1 MSNLLSQPLH
11 LPSGAILSNRLAKA
25 AMSEGMAD
33 ARNHAT
39 ERLACLYRRW
49 ASSGAGLLLSGN
61 IQVDADHLERPG
73 NVVLSDDRGLRAL
86 AVVAEAGRSG
96 GAQFWAQLGHTGRQ
110 VSAEINPQPLSA
122 SDVELAEALRN
133 AGYVFARPRP
143 MTEAEIET
151 AIGQF
156 ARGAALAQRAGFTGV
171 QFHGAHGYLISQFLS
186 PLTNHRTDR
195 WGGSLENR
203 ARFLLSVIA
212 ATRDAVGSGFP
223 LGLKLNSSDF
233 QRGGFTL
240 TECLAV
246 VRMLNETSLDLLEL
260 SGGSLEQPKIVGHAL
275 RDEGEDGRRTSTA
288 KREAYFLALAGE
300 VRAVARMPVMVT
312 GGFRTRSVM
321 IEALERG
328 ELDVIG
334 VGRPFITDPRAGAK
348 LLDGTLQH
356 LPAPDVGL
364 FNIIPWYTMQL
375 ERMADGHDPDL
386 SMTGEAANAL
396 FRPLEAG
403 ITARLLRERGRATT
417 VPA

>member
-1 MSNLLSQPLH
+1 MSSPLSQPLR
-11 LPSGAILSNRLAKA
+11 LPSGAVLSNRLAKA

-33 ARNHAT
+33 AHNHAT
-39 ERLACLYRRW
+39 ERLVRLYSRW
-49 ASSGAGLLLSGN
+49 ATSGAGLLLSGN

-73 NVVLSDDRGLRAL
+73 NVVLTDDSGLGAL
-86 AVVAEAGRSG
+86 SAVAKAGTSG

-133 AGYVFARPRP
+133 AGFFFARPRP

-151 AIGQF
+151 AIAQF
-156 ARGAALAQRAGFTGV
+156 ARGAALAKRAGFTGV

-186 PLTNHRTDR
+186 PLTNHRLDR

-203 ARFLLSVIA
+203 ARFLLSVITA
-212 ATRDAVGSGFP
+212 VRDAVGADFP

-233 QRGGFTL
+233 QKGGFTL
-240 TECLAV
+240 AECLAV

-275 RDEGEDGRRTSTA
+275 RDEGEDGRRASSA

-300 VRAVARMPVMVT
+300 VRAAARMPVMVT

-328 ELDVIG
+328 ELDIVGI
-334 VGRPFITDPRAGAK
+334 GRPFIVDPGAGAK
-348 LLDGTLQH
+348 LLEGTLQR
-356 LPAPDVGL
+356 LAEPEVGL
-364 FNIIPWYTMQL
+364 FSIIPWYTMQL
-375 ERMADGHDPDL
+375 ERLADGDQPDL
-386 SMTGEAANAL
+386 SMTGEAASAL

-403 ITARLLRERGRATT
+403 ITARLLHERRRDAARA
-417 VPA
+417 

>member
-1 MSNLLSQPLH
+1 MSSPLSQPLR
-11 LPSGAILSNRLAKA
+11 LPSGAVLSNRLAKA

-33 ARNHAT
+33 AHNHAT
-39 ERLACLYRRW
+39 ERLVRLYSRW
-49 ASSGAGLLLSGN
+49 ATSGAGLLLSGN

-73 NVVLSDDRGLRAL
+73 NVVLTDDSGLGAL
-86 AVVAEAGRSG
+86 SAVAKAGTSG

-133 AGYVFARPRP
+133 AGYFFARPRP

-151 AIGQF
+151 AIAQF
-156 ARGAALAQRAGFTGV
+156 ARGAALAKRAGFTGA

-186 PLTNHRTDR
+186 PLTNHRLDR

-212 ATRDAVGSGFP
+212 AVRDAVGADFP

-233 QRGGFTL
+233 QKGGFTL
-240 TECLAV
+240 AECLAV

-275 RDEGEDGRRTSTA
+275 RDEGEDGRRASSA

-300 VRAVARMPVMVT
+300 VRAAARMPVMVT

-328 ELDVIG
+328 ELDIVGI
-334 VGRPFITDPRAGAK
+334 GRPFIVDPGAGAK
-348 LLDGTLQH
+348 LLEGTLQR
-356 LPAPDVGL
+356 LAEPEVGL
-364 FNIIPWYTMQL
+364 FSIIPWYTMQL
-375 ERMADGHDPDL
+375 ERLADGDQPDL
-386 SMTGEAANAL
+386 SMTGEAASAL

-403 ITARLLRERGRATT
+403 ITARLLHERRRDAARA
-417 VPA
+417 